1 MLKRCQPYK
10 KFTLW
15 VIVLLLSQFAF
26 SQTEDELKEKADAFF
41 AKEEFVEATPLY
53 LRLLSLKPRDHN
65 YNYRY
70 GTCLLFNSDRK
81 QDAFKY
87 LNYAVKGKAV
97 EQEAFYYLGKAFHL
111 TFEFNKAI
119 EFYKRYKEVAGSRAA
134 MHLDVDRQIEM
145 AQNGKK
151 LLSRL
156 SELIIE
162 SRRLTAF
169 QDFFRLY
176 DLSNI
181 GGTLLVTEE
190 FQTKQDKKNNHTPL
204 IHFPANPTQI
214 YYSSYG
220 EDGKHGKDIY
230 VRRKLPDGSWGLPQ
244 KVRGGVNTNYD
255 EDFPYM
261 HPNGR
266 FLYFSSKGH
275 NSMGGYDVFRAPYF
289 PDDDSFG
296 DAENMDFA
304 ISSPDD
310 DLFYVIDS
318 LDKNAFFASARQS
331 QDGKIHVYKMRVQRS
346 PDQMVILKGQFA
358 SAINPE
364 NKSASIQVRD
374 VASGRK
380 IGSYTSNKTDG
391 GYIVTLPK
399 GGRYEYIIQVE
410 GEPDQ
415 HTAEFQAPFMTEL
428 KPLKQSIVEYE
439 ENGDALVR
447 VDNLFDE
454 EIEDAASIVA
464 EILKNKAQ
472 LKPNSDAFDLD
483 ALDKLEDEKKLL
495 SQLNLDRYNSTELKD
510 IAQEDVER
518 LELEA
523 KEIDQELNK
532 LLMVAEQAL
541 QQAATSDSLADLL
554 LQQAATSEN
563 LTKGETLIEQAIAEK
578 NTVQR
583 EIRKAEQAMIVY
595 EEMRKE
601 QKFNEQYLNQSKEVA
616 DVLSDV
622 SSDNLKDKVNQL
634 ARNNG
639 EYIKKHF
646 NTSNKQS
653 AAQLLYSKTEEKSG
667 ISEAN
672 QLRNEVQKLEETIRK
687 RNEEIQTLEKT
698 KEFSKKKDIEIIDR
712 EIDRLQ
718 TDNRADEELISS
730 KQREIAKEST
740 KENELIAKKSAIDK
754 TRDITDSE
762 ISNTISH
769 DQISNRIVASSH
781 LADQERID
789 SFVETTTTVQSEL
802 KQRIEQSA
810 NSSENIT
817 TNTETKTTPTTN
829 NSITTNSTTQENN
842 SDLSSQSPTS
852 KQVATINPRLKEQ
865 ENNLIS
871 SDKTP
876 EEKAKERLAIEKQWV
891 FELSK
896 EINRKET
903 ERQNSSS
910 AEQQKA
916 ITAEITQLKEELAAK
931 KQYIEELKPIGD
943 PPGEEEVI
951 AEAIIAT
958 IAPDY
963 TSKNSTSEKINN
975 VPRKLKS
982 LNENDRDL
990 VKKLEEHLQSL
1001 DNTSSEEAVTQK
1013 KVLEEKISE
1022 LEQSIKDRENMLVLL
1037 GEAEPEVSVNER
1049 ENTPRE
1055 LIPFGGS
1062 ETLKER
1068 YTNISSRSDA
1078 SMRESI
1084 VQREH
1089 FIQEAEELAQN
1100 LTSEIQNDPANQQ
1113 LQNELQGLQ
1122 QTIANVETE
1131 IKKLRETEQQESFAA
1146 REKKISQLSTEI
1158 QTLSDDFSR
1167 LSESSTTEKELDQ
1180 QIEER
1185 TILLNKVRKLLTVI
1199 DNELRDEPENSR
1211 ILAKRNE
1218 VTALQADLEEEIKTL
1233 NKAKVA
1239 AYQTETQVSQQTTVP
1254 VSDAYSTEIASTR
1267 EELERMSNS
1276 ATIEQRLQ
1284 KEKELVSLL
1293 EKALDENASNITKH
1307 PDNEQLLQQKSTL
1320 SDLHAQI
1327 EARIREH
1334 ENQLT
1339 ISTDTSTPS
1348 NNQEGITDKRVVELQ
1363 QRIQQIESTQNPE
1376 DTDLLLSTKK
1386 ELLTAIDEAIERA
1399 EKKRSNEVEN
1409 SSLQE
1414 EISRLTTLKSKT
1426 ENEVNELEQI
1436 RQSENLTAG
1445 TPENFSADLSRNQAG
1460 VADLFE
1466 TSDSDPSEDQLM
1478 NRKSRLEDYLETLQE
1493 KKQKINDPVQ
1503 QDNIQKEISTTE
1515 TQLKTIDRLLSE
1527 MQVTYQPNTT
1537 NVSVNP
1543 EIRNNQEKV
1552 ATSRAEIASL
1562 TTQLEQAT
1570 TNKERKQLVKQL
1582 EKAEKKNLELEQE
1595 LLFSQKEELASTS
1608 RELSENESSDAVVNA
1623 SSVLLD
1629 IKTRETLQDIEQV
1642 KNSSSKKEKIS
1653 LVKHT
1658 IEQRNQLEELQQQQQ
1673 TRINETEIE
1682 QTLFTNEE
1690 RQNLYGTEEEEY
1702 LLLQLKEE
1710 QKRIQLELFHLKKEF
1725 DTASKK
1731 RRPSIEVEISNMTA
1745 EYDRLT
1751 EEITKLEETI
1761 GKNQSIHSKPP
1772 TLLDNLT
1779 VSSTETTALQEDKE
1793 IIRIAQ
1799 KKGYRELSNDINTLQ
1814 LLERRRE
1821 NLILELAGLKSQ
1833 LSEVIQQ
1840 AAQSVDDSEKEQL
1853 LAKGKLLSQK
1863 ANDANNQLITTIQE
1877 IEELNRRIEE
1887 NPLLINEEKDVL
1899 ISMALEGIQP
1909 IRLRPVEKVYVG
1921 LNYNSGNSVY
1931 SPSNPIPI
1939 NPEMPGGL
1947 VYKVQVGAFSKPV
1960 PEDTFKEFNP
1970 VTGEQI
1976 NKGLIRYTVGI
1987 FPSKGEAYLAQN
1999 RVRSL
2004 GYSDAFVVAY
2014 CNGERMTVA
2023 QADRLIKEGK
2033 CTPSVNTDNT
2043 EGEELLAVHVTE
2055 SSSTSASPRIKS
2067 TYHLAPDAAV
2077 ADAVE
2082 DVKGLFFTVQVGVYN
2097 YPIPSSKLYNITP
2110 LNTNLSDKGQI
2121 RYSTGKFDDIPS
2133 AVNRRNEIRKIGI
2146 SDAFVTAYYN
2156 GTRITISEAKKLIDE
2171 SGESILYSNTV
2182 QQEVDTEEGETTI
2195 VRKPQEDNRKKL
2207 NPSFIRKTGIS
2218 KETYTYYP
2226 SKELDV
2232 LRKSGIWAYYDQQ
2245 SQRIKTIPSSSSDAS
2260 LKSFTSQSIN
2270 LEEKTTYKGFIV
2282 DEENGLFYESL
2293 NDVNPEKSYHS
2304 LRITWEGEATQLL
2317 GTFLTKNTYTI
2328 LEWDPDEKTI
2338 VFGPLDFSTKEE
2350 LKKELKMVPLI
2361 TTEEKLLDWE

>member
-87 LNYAVKGKAV
+87 LNYAVKGEAV

-190 FQTKQDKKNNHTPL
+190 FQTKQDKKNDHTPL

-220 EDGKHGKDIY
+220 EDGKNGKDIY

-380 IGSYTSNKTDG
+380 IGSYTSNKSDG
-391 GYIVTLPK
+391 GYVVTLPK

-541 QQAATSDSLADLL
+541 QQAAASDSLADLL

-601 QKFNEQYLNQSKEVA
+601 QKFNEQYLDQSKEVA
-616 DVLSDV
+616 NVLSDV
-622 SSDNLKDKVNQL
+622 TSDNLKEKVNQL

-639 EYIKKHF
+639 EYIKKNF

-667 ISEAN
+667 ISEVN
-672 QLRNEVQKLEETIRK
+672 QLRNEVKKLEETIRK

-712 EIDRLQ
+712 EIERLQ

-754 TRDITDSE
+754 TRDITNSE
-762 ISNTISH
+762 VSNTISH
-769 DQISNRIVASSH
+769 DQISNRIAASSH

-789 SFVETTTTVQSEL
+789 SFVETSTTVQSEL

-810 NSSENIT
+810 NVSENTSTT
-817 TNTETKTTPTTN
+817 TNTGTKTTPTTN
-829 NSITTNSTTQENN
+829 NSTTTNSTTQENN
-842 SDLSSQSPTS
+842 SDLSAQSPTS
-852 KQVATINPRLKEQ
+852 KQVAAINPRLKEQ
-865 ENNLIS
+865 ENKLIS

-896 EINRKET
+896 EINQKET
-903 ERQNSSS
+903 ERQNTSS
-910 AEQQKA
+910 AEQQKT

-951 AEAIIAT
+951 AEALIAT
-958 IAPDY
+958 VSPDY
-963 TSKNSTSEKINN
+963 TTKNSTSQKIND
-975 VPRKLKS
+975 VPKKLKA
-982 LNENDRDL
+982 LNENDRNL
-990 VKKLEEHLQSL
+990 AEKLEEHLQSL
-1001 DNTSSEEAVTQK
+1001 NDTSSEEAIIKK

-1037 GEAEPEVSVNER
+1037 GEPEPEASVNQP
-1049 ENTPRE
+1049 ENNSSE

-1068 YTNISSRSDA
+1068 YTNISYRSDT
-1078 SMRESI
+1078 SVRESI
-1084 VQREH
+1084 DQREQ
-1089 FIQEAEELAQN
+1089 FIQEAEELTQN
-1100 LTSEIQNDPANQQ
+1100 LASEIQNNPANQQ
-1113 LQNELQGLQ
+1113 VKNELQGLQ
-1122 QTIANVETE
+1122 QTIAKVETE
-1131 IKKLRETEQQESFAA
+1131 IKKLRETEQQESIAA
-1146 REKKISQLSTEI
+1146 REKKVNQFSAEI

-1167 LSESSTTEKELDQ
+1167 LSENITTEKELDQ

-1185 TILLNKVRKLLTVI
+1185 TILSNKVRKLLTVI

-1211 ILAKRNE
+1211 IHAKRNE
-1218 VTALQADLEEEIKTL
+1218 ISALQADLEEEIKTL
-1233 NKAKVA
+1233 NKAKVV
-1239 AYQTETQVSQQTTVP
+1239 AYQTENQVSQQTS
-1254 VSDAYSTEIASTR
+1254 VSDAYSTEIANTR

-1293 EKALDENASNITKH
+1293 EKALDENSTNIAIH

-1320 SDLHAQI
+1320 SDLHTQV
-1327 EARIREH
+1327 ETRIREH
-1334 ENQLT
+1334 ENQLAT
-1339 ISTDTSTPS
+1339 STDTNTPS
-1348 NNQEGITDKRVVELQ
+1348 NNQGGTTDKRVVKLQ

-1386 ELLTAIDEAIERA
+1386 ELLAAIEEAIERA
-1399 EKKRSNEVEN
+1399 EKKRSDEVEN
-1409 SSLQE
+1409 NSLQE
-1414 EISRLTTLKSKT
+1414 QINGLITLKSKT
-1426 ENEVNELEQI
+1426 ENEINELEQI
-1436 RQSENLTAG
+1436 RLSENSTPG

-1460 VADLFE
+1460 VTDLFE
-1466 TSDSDPSEDQLM
+1466 TSDSDPSEDQLTD
-1478 NRKSRLEDYLETLQE
+1478 RKIRLEAYLETLQE
-1493 KKQKINDPVQ
+1493 KKQKVSDPVQ
-1503 QDNIQKEISTTE
+1503 QDNIQKEVSITE
-1515 TQLKTIDRLLSE
+1515 TQIKTIDRLLSE

-1537 NVSVNP
+1537 NISVDP

-1552 ATSRAEIASL
+1552 ATSRAEITSL
-1562 TTQLEQAT
+1562 TTQLEQAA

-1642 KNSSSKKEKIS
+1642 KNSSSKKEKTS

-1658 IEQRNQLEELQQQQQ
+1658 IEQRDQLEELQQQQQ

-1731 RRPSIEVEISNMTA
+1731 RRPSIEVEIGNMTA

-1761 GKNQSIHSKPP
+1761 GKKQSIHSKPP

-1779 VSSTETTALQEDKE
+1779 ASSTETAALQEDKE

-1840 AAQSVDDSEKEQL
+1840 AAQSVDNSKKEQL

-1863 ANDANNQLITTIQE
+1863 ANDTNNQLITTIQE

-1899 ISMALEGIQP
+1899 VSMALEGIQP

-1931 SPSNPIPI
+1931 SPSNPIPM

-2033 CTPSVNTDNT
+2033 CKPSVNTDNT
-2043 EGEELLAVHVTE
+2043 EGEELLAVRVTE
-2055 SSSTSASPRIKS
+2055 SSSTSASPRVKS
-2067 TYHLAPDAAV
+2067 TYHLAPDAAA

-2171 SGESILYSNTV
+2171 KGESVLYSNTV

-2218 KETYTYYP
+2218 KESYTYYP
-2226 SKELDV
+2226 SRELDV
-2232 LRKSGIWAYYDQQ
+2232 LRKSGIWAYYDLQ
-2245 SQRIKTIPSSSSDAS
+2245 SQRIKTIPSSGSDAS

-2317 GTFLTKNTYTI
+2317 GNFLTKNTYTI
-2328 LEWDPDEKTI
+2328 LEWNPDEKTI

-2361 TTEEKLLDWE
+2361 TTEEKLLDW